1 MAANDPSRPLRA
13 SHLRHMSTG
22 SSTAFHGAD
31 GAAHADELM
40 PRADV
45 IPTAPNTNS
54 ETPVRLLC
62 NLTIHDENVSK
73 EDVLINLAL
82 FHGSDVKA
90 GTLMQLTALKGSIET
105 IDHGLKPQSALQK
118 PTTAA
123 HVQPENVD
131 VNRHHVFSVK
141 AIGEDMLLKQP
152 NVQISISRR
161 VEHASGFEKGSQVL
175 VSTADETSCYA
186 SHVEIVFRDQYLARA
201 DMWRLVSA
209 ELANRCIFRGQRIV
223 FMDSIK
229 ASIRTIFVNGRK
241 VPSAFFHASTKPIFR
256 SESARY
262 VLFIQ
267 MSKEMWDFDADGTGE
282 IMFDKV
288 INGFLPELFK
298 RWQQLKVKHLVS
310 IVLFTR
316 MVYEDRPTTS
326 STRGNISQERPSK
339 RDRADDNN
347 TRDFYR
353 VVASDMA
360 SGEWADILN
369 QLKREFR
376 VFLRDISI
384 RKPDVGDHL
393 PLGTDISSALANLPS
408 HVIAGR
414 PSAATHGNVLEAI
427 NLASSQFSSDYID
440 RDLVRTGVSIVVVT
454 PSAGLF
460 EVDYDLLV
468 ATTDN
473 LTDNGVGIDLVCLSK
488 MPLHSVPLF
497 KYRQPRSEVGDLIN
511 GRTSHVTEDQD
522 TPTGSFSGG
531 GYQKTT
537 PMSSVT
543 HERPRHVK
551 EALAGLTGRQWSYGI
566 PHWVDISFWTASLD
580 EDRKATVAP
589 FKAKPK
595 SSFDAPRHKTFVP
608 RVKMYELQMMGVMEN
623 AISDILVPSLS
634 QTVWPSVS
642 QSRSLSSA
650 SMFGSPR
657 PASVRPTSEIF
668 GSQSD
673 GSGDRTPK
681 LSTSIVSG
689 RSGNRKSIGPLFQWM
704 DEYDDLLFRHP
715 LVAKKRARKAVPTRN
730 ISTGNGRYSPS
741 LLGTSIGT
749 RQGSITKSKHSS
761 DEESFRSKATL
772 ERHALRERSSQK
784 KNVANAES
792 SKQKARTTPN
802 TTPRQISFGPQG
814 FGFARAKAIA
824 TTTTEQSADYKALAT
839 TTTEESADYKAPKSS
854 TSQGFKSA
862 FSIKHTTPST
872 KLTKKAHISTT
883 SAGGSNP
890 HEAILKDQDLRQSS
904 DSELQQTSRPI
915 PIRKTTAIRVS
926 GGGRSKSTGAR
937 QLLDHEA
944 AAQPIDRLQALQ
956 DLREEDYTA
965 SASDSERIDDLPTL
979 PAILSPSTTLAPWLT
994 MLNPSNPSKTKRA
1007 VASRLGRW
1015 QHIFPRPLPTSQ
1027 IKWKSLCSPAAVP
1040 LTTEEF
1046 PSAEQLSEEYQERV
1060 YEVELPEKVDLSET
1074 PRSLIGEM
1082 LGLRISRGFQIV
1094 VGPRVTDSTKAPAL
1108 QSLNIFDGQVL
1119 AEIGAVIFLSRGSI
1133 IQKLTRSDENKVK
1146 VTQLVRHGTITAKPN
1161 EAESIMYRPA
1171 ICSTLADSYDI
1182 QEIPIV
1188 PPRGIFDWKMIDSFI
1203 LGHERPQA
1211 RDFVE
1216 NLRPWRA
1223 RFVLIPVDPPSNSR
1237 RPLRPMNEDNEEEIR
1252 LEGIRKLSQVWQKF
1266 RYIPP
1271 EERHFQMQ
1279 LRNRKDTNPLDILY
1293 QTRNSSAI
1301 VAAELENVAEG
1312 DAAGRPVQLLPESDL
1327 YQRSNLNIASLAE
1340 TIQTEKGVRMLDRRW
1355 HLRLHYNCFIGFELT
1370 TWLLQNFKDVDTRDE
1385 AVELGNELMKSGMF
1399 QHVEQRHNFRDGNY
1413 FYQIADQYRTPRP
1426 ESRGWFGRGKAS
1438 VPSTPMS
1445 EDAPKEFPTT
1455 SRSRASSTSI
1465 SKSDADPGTPIGK
1478 KKNLRVALSKS
1489 LLYDVDH
1496 RKRSYRPE
1504 LINLHYDRL
1513 HNPDNC
1519 YHIRV
1524 EWMNTTP
1531 KLIQDAVISWATSVD
1546 RFGLRLVEVPLGEA
1560 CSISSMHPFR
1570 APYLVKLAQQPPSK
1584 QPQSFFVDTTT
1595 FSSQPRPEK
1604 HFYQIAVMKRFS
1616 FVLDFEAAS
1625 DFPADV
1631 DVTYSWGKP
1640 DYRYPQYI
1648 HRSGTVIAQITDDG
1662 DFLLLAN
1669 RLYNNRNASNS
1680 SYHDAAN
1687 LEKLGDPRQDRGM
1700 SFFRASPHRGNHRPS
1715 PRSSPYNS
1723 PSLRATLDI
1732 PSAGI
1737 AANNDSTPT
1746 VAPTNPTGFTR
1757 SGAATAFTT
1766 AEAIKKDFES
1776 FCMDVDV
1783 LETFYTEILRK
1794 ASASVPSTPSMGAK
1808 TPSKGPET
1816 PFNESSIPTLAL
1828 PGSLMSK
1835 DKKVEKGEKRPE
1847 MRTRIIGEESNGG
1860 GGTASGTP
1868 G

>member
-1 MAANDPSRPLRA
+1 MR
-13 SHLRHMSTG
+13 TG
-22 SSTAFHGAD
+22 SSSTFHGAVLVND
-31 GAAHADELM
+31 TM
-40 PRADV
+40 PAADV
-45 IPTAPNTNS
+45 LNTAPRS
-54 ETPVRLLC
+54 VSGVSVRLLC
-62 NLTIHDENVSK
+62 SLSIHDENFSK
-73 EDVLINLAL
+73 EDVVINLAL
-82 FHGSDVKA
+82 FPGSDVKP

-105 IDHGLKPQSALQK
+105 VVPGVKSQSAVQN

-123 HVQPENVD
+123 HIQPEDVD
-131 VNRHHVFSVK
+131 VNRHHVFSAK
-141 AIGEDMLLKQP
+141 PTSEEMLLKQP
-152 NVQISISRR
+152 HIQVSISRR

-175 VSTADETSCYA
+175 VSTADEMSCYA

-223 FMDSIK
+223 FMESIK
-229 ASIRTIFVNGRK
+229 ASIKTIFVKGRK

-298 RWQQLKVKHLVS
+298 RWQRLKVKHLVS

-316 MVYEDRPTTS
+316 MVYEDRPATS
-326 STRGNISQERPSK
+326 SISASLGQERPHR
-339 RDRADDNN
+339 RDSGDDNN
-347 TRDFYR
+347 SKDFYR
-353 VVASDMA
+353 VVASDMS

-376 VFLRDISI
+376 TFLRDISI

-393 PLGTDISSALANLPS
+393 PLGADISSALANLPS

-460 EVDYDLLV
+460 EVDYSLLV
-468 ATTDN
+468 ATTEN
-473 LTDNGVGIDLVCLSK
+473 LIDNGVGIDLVCLSK

-497 KYRQPRSEVGDLIN
+497 KYRQPRSELGDL
-511 GRTSHVTEDQD
+511 TSGWPPHVIEDQD
-522 TPTGSFSGG
+522 TPTGSVLGG
-531 GYQKTT
+531 GYQRTT

-543 HERPRHVK
+543 HERPRQTK
-551 EALAGLTGRQWSYGI
+551 EAVAGLSRRQWSYGI

-589 FKAKPK
+589 LKAKNK

-623 AISDILVPSLS
+623 AISGISIPSLS
-634 QTVWPSVS
+634 QTFSPSIS
-642 QSRSLSSA
+642 HYRGLSSA
-650 SMFGSPR
+650 SMYGSPR
-657 PASVRPTSEIF
+657 PASVRPASEIF

-681 LSTSIVSG
+681 LSTSIVST
-689 RSGNRKSIGPLFQWM
+689 RSGNPKSIGPLFQWM

-715 LVAKKRARKAVPTRN
+715 LVAKKRARKAISTRN
-730 ISTGNGRYSPS
+730 ISTSNRYSPS
-741 LLGTSIGT
+741 LLGTSAGT
-749 RQGSITKSKHSS
+749 RQGSITRNKYSS
-761 DEESFRSKATL
+761 DEESFHSKATL
-772 ERHALRERSSQK
+772 ERRALREKASGKR
-784 KNVANAES
+784 NAANAES
-792 SKQKARTTPN
+792 SKLKARPAPN
-802 TTPRQISFGPQG
+802 ATPRQISFGPQG
-814 FGFARAKAIA
+814 FDFARAKAIA
-824 TTTTEQSADYKALAT
+824 STTTEQ
-839 TTTEESADYKAPKSS
+839 SADYKAPKSS

-862 FSIKHTTPST
+862 LSIKQTTSST
-872 KLTKKAHISTT
+872 KLPIKAHISTT
-883 SAGGSNP
+883 SGSSSNP
-890 HEAILKDQDLRQSS
+890 HEAIPKDQDLPQSS
-904 DSELQQTSRPI
+904 DSEPQQNSRPI
-915 PIRKTTAIRVS
+915 PIRKPTAIRVT
-926 GGGRSKSTGAR
+926 GEGRFKGTSAR
-937 QLLDHEA
+937 KIHDEA
-944 AAQPIDRLQALQ
+944 ATVQPTDRLQALQ

-965 SASDSERIDDLPTL
+965 TTSYHERIDDVATL

-994 MLNPSNPSKTKRA
+994 MLNPSNPSKTKTV

-1027 IKWKSLCSPAAVP
+1027 IKWKSLCSPAAIP

-1046 PSAEQLSEEYQERV
+1046 PSAEQLSEEYQESI
-1060 YEVELPEKVDLSET
+1060 YEVVLPENVDLSET
-1074 PRSLIGEM
+1074 PRSLITDM

-1094 VGPRVTDSTKAPAL
+1094 VGPRVADSTKVPAL
-1108 QSLNIFDGQVL
+1108 QSINIFDGQVL
-1119 AEIGAVIFLSRGSI
+1119 AEIGAVIFLSRGST
-1133 IQKLTRSDENKVK
+1133 IQKLTRSDEDKVK
-1146 VTQLVRHGTITAKPN
+1146 VTQLIRHGAVTAKN
-1161 EAESIMYRPA
+1161 AEVESMQYRPA
-1171 ICSTLADSYDI
+1171 ICSMLASNYDV
-1182 QEIPIV
+1182 QEIHIV
-1188 PPRGIFDWKMIDSFI
+1188 PQRGNFDWKKIDSFI

-1211 RDFVE
+1211 KDFVE
-1216 NLRPWRA
+1216 TLRPWRA

-1237 RPLRPMNEDNEEEIR
+1237 RPLRPMNEDDEEELR
-1252 LEGIRKLSQVWQKF
+1252 LEGIRKLSQIWQKF
-1266 RYIPP
+1266 RYTPL
-1271 EERHFQMQ
+1271 EERRFRMH

-1312 DAAGRPVQLLPESDL
+1312 DATGRPVQLLPESDL
-1327 YQRSNLNIASLAE
+1327 YQRSNLNISSLAE

-1355 HLRLHYNCFIGFELT
+1355 HWRLHYNCFIGFELT

-1445 EDAPKEFPTT
+1445 EEAPKELPTT
-1455 SRSRASSTSI
+1455 SRSRASSTSM
-1465 SKSDADPGTPIGK
+1465 SKSNADPSTPIGK
-1478 KKNLRVALSKS
+1478 KKHLSVALSKS

-1504 LINLHYDRL
+1504 LISLHYDRL

-1531 KLIQDAVISWATSVD
+1531 KLIQDAVISWATSID

-1560 CSISSMHPFR
+1560 CSIGSMHPFR
-1570 APYLVKLAQQPPSK
+1570 APYLVKLAQRPPVK
-1584 QPQSFFVDTTT
+1584 QPQSYFADTTT
-1595 FSSQPRPEK
+1595 FSPQPRPEK
-1604 HFYQIAVMKRFS
+1604 HLYQIAIMKRFS

-1625 DFPADV
+1625 DFPTDV

-1669 RLYNNRNASNS
+1669 RLYNNRNASNP
-1680 SYHDAAN
+1680 SYQDVAKSET
-1687 LEKLGDPRQDRGM
+1687 LREPGQDRGM
-1700 SFFRASPHRGNHRPS
+1700 GFFHSSPHRGNHRPS
-1715 PRSSPYNS
+1715 PRSSPHNS
-1723 PSLRATLDI
+1723 PSVRATLVI
-1732 PSAGI
+1732 PSAE
-1737 AANNDSTPT
+1737 AATSKDPTPT
-1746 VAPTNPTGFTR
+1746 AAPANPTGFTR
-1757 SGAATAFTT
+1757 SGAATAFAT
-1766 AEAIKKDFES
+1766 AEAIKNDFET
-1776 FCMDVDV
+1776 FCMDVDA
-1783 LETFYTEILRK
+1783 LETFYAETLRK
-1794 ASASVPSTPSMGAK
+1794 ALTSVPSTPFMGAT
-1808 TPSKGPET
+1808 TPSKGPEM
-1816 PFNESSIPTLAL
+1816 PFHESSIPTLAL
-1828 PGSLMSK
+1828 PGNLMSR
-1835 DKKVEKGEKRPE
+1835 DKKVERGEKRLE
-1847 MRTRIIGEESNGG
+1847 MRTRTVGEESTGG
-1860 GGTASGTP
+1860 DGTASGTS

>member
-1 MAANDPSRPLRA
+1 MV
-13 SHLRHMSTG
+13 
-22 SSTAFHGAD
+22 STAPEA
-31 GAAHADELM
+31 
-40 PRADV
+40 
-45 IPTAPNTNS
+45 NS
-54 ETPVRLLC
+54 GVSVRLLC
-62 NLTIHDENVSK
+62 SLSIHDENLTK
-73 EDVLINLAL
+73 EDVVINLAL

-90 GTLMQLTALKGSIET
+90 GTLMQLTALKGNIET
-105 IDHGLKPQSALQK
+105 NVHGVKSQNAMQK
-118 PTTAA
+118 STTAVD
-123 HVQPENVD
+123 VQAANVD
-131 VNRHHVFSVK
+131 RNRHHVFSAK
-141 AIGEDMLLKQP
+141 AMSEEMLLKQP
-152 NVQISISRR
+152 QVQISISRR
-161 VEHASGFEKGSQVL
+161 LEHASGFEKGSQVL
-175 VSTADETSCYA
+175 ISTADETSCYA

-201 DMWRLVSA
+201 DMWRLVFA
-209 ELANRCIFRGQRIV
+209 ELANHCIFRGQRIV
-223 FMDSIK
+223 FMESIK
-229 ASIRTIFVNGRK
+229 ASIKTIYVKGRK

-288 INGFLPELFK
+288 INGFLPQLFK

-316 MVYEDRPTTS
+316 MIYEDRPAIG
-326 STRGNISQERPSK
+326 STNAGFSEENPHKEDSGTDSNVK
-339 RDRADDNN
+339 
-347 TRDFYR
+347 DFYR
-353 VVASDMA
+353 VVVSDIA

-369 QLKREFR
+369 QLKREFK

-384 RKPDVGDHL
+384 REPDVGDHL
-393 PLGTDISSALANLPS
+393 PLGADISSALASLPS

-414 PSAATHGNVLEAI
+414 PSAAMHGNVLEAI

-440 RDLVRTGVSIVVVT
+440 RDLVRTGVSIVVLT

-460 EVDYDLLV
+460 EVDYSLLV
-468 ATTDN
+468 STTEN
-473 LTDNGVGIDLVCLSK
+473 LIENGVGIDVVCLSK

-497 KYRQPRSEVGDLIN
+497 KYRQPRSDLGDLIA
-511 GRTSHVTEDQD
+511 GRLPHVTEDQD

-531 GYQKTT
+531 ARQNQT
-537 PMSSVT
+537 PTSSVA
-543 HERPRHVK
+543 HERPRQIK
-551 EALAGLTGRQWSYGI
+551 AASEGLARHQWSFGI

-580 EDRKATVAP
+580 EDHRAIATP
-589 FKAKPK
+589 IQAKSK

-623 AISDILVPSLS
+623 AISDIFIPILS
-634 QTVWPSVS
+634 QSFSSSVG

-657 PASVRPTSEIF
+657 PASVRPTSEVF

-673 GSGDRTPK
+673 GSGGHTPK
-681 LSTSIVSG
+681 LSASNVSG
-689 RSGNRKSIGPLFQWM
+689 RGGNLKTIGPFFQWM

-715 LVAKKRARKAVPTRN
+715 LVAKKRARKALSTRN
-730 ISTGNGRYSPS
+730 MSTSHRYSPS
-741 LLGTSIGT
+741 LLGTSAGT
-749 RQGSITKSKHSS
+749 RQGSISRSNHSS
-761 DEESFRSKATL
+761 DEESFPSKTVPG
-772 ERHALRERSSQK
+772 RRALRK
-784 KNVANAES
+784 KGNGKEKVANAEI
-792 SKQKARTTPN
+792 SKKRAHPPSN
-802 TTPRQISFGPQG
+802 AKPRQISFGPQG
-814 FGFARAKAIA
+814 FDFARAKAVA
-824 TTTTEQSADYKALAT
+824 TTSTEQSAG
-839 TTTEESADYKAPKSS
+839 YKAPTSLI
-854 TSQGFKSA
+854 SQGFRSP
-862 FSIKHTTPST
+862 FPIKHATSST
-872 KLTKKAHISTT
+872 KLATKAHISTT
-883 SAGGSNP
+883 SGSSSNSHETNP
-890 HEAILKDQDLRQSS
+890 KNQDLTQSS
-904 DSELQQTSRPI
+904 DSEPQQTSRPI
-915 PIRKTTAIRVS
+915 PIRNSTAIRV
-926 GGGRSKSTGAR
+926 GGEAGSTSTGAR
-937 QLLDHEA
+937 KVHEREA
-944 AAQPIDRLQALQ
+944 AAQPNDRLEALQ
-956 DLREEDYTA
+956 DLREEDETG
-965 SASDSERIDDLPTL
+965 SASDHEGIDGSYTL

-994 MLNPSNPSKTKRA
+994 MLNPSNPSKTKTA

-1046 PSAEQLSEEYQERV
+1046 PSAEQLTEEYQESN
-1060 YEVELPEKVDLSET
+1060 YKVELPENADLSET
-1074 PRSLIGEM
+1074 PRSWVTEM
-1082 LGLRISRGFQIV
+1082 LGFRISRGFQIV
-1094 VGPRVTDSTKAPAL
+1094 VGPRVAESTKVPSL

-1119 AEIGAVIFLSRGSI
+1119 AEAGAMIFLSRGST
-1133 IQKLTRSDENKVK
+1133 IQKLTRSDQNKVQ
-1146 VTQLVRHGTITAKPN
+1146 VTQFIRHGTVAAKIP
-1161 EAESIMYRPA
+1161 ESDSMLYRPA
-1171 ICSTLADSYDI
+1171 IRSTLASSYDV
-1182 QEIPIV
+1182 QEISIIPQ
-1188 PPRGIFDWKMIDSFI
+1188 RGNFDWQKIDYFI

-1211 RDFVE
+1211 KDFVQT
-1216 NLRPWRA
+1216 LRPWRV
-1223 RFVLIPVDPPSNSR
+1223 RFVLIPVDPPSNTR
-1237 RPLRPMNEDNEEEIR
+1237 RPLRPMDDDNEEEIR

-1271 EERHFQMQ
+1271 EERRFQMNS
-1279 LRNRKDTNPLDILY
+1279 RNRQDTNPLDILY

-1312 DAAGRPVQLLPESDL
+1312 DATGRPVQLLPESDL
-1327 YQRSNLNIASLAE
+1327 YQRSNLNIVSLAE

-1355 HLRLHYNCFIGFELT
+1355 HWRLHYNCFIGFELT
-1370 TWLLQNFKDVDTRDE
+1370 TWLLQNFRDVETRDE

-1413 FYQIADQYRTPRP
+1413 FYQIADQYRAPRP

-1445 EDAPKEFPTT
+1445 EDVPRELSTT
-1455 SRSRASSTSI
+1455 NRSRASSTSI
-1465 SKSDADPGTPIGK
+1465 SNSDASTGTPTGK
-1478 KKNLRVALSKS
+1478 KKHMGVALSKS

-1546 RFGLRLVEVPLGEA
+1546 RFGLRLVEVPLAEA

-1570 APYLVKLAQQPPSK
+1570 APYLVKLARQPPSK
-1584 QPQSFFVDTTT
+1584 QPQSFFAETTT
-1595 FSSQPRPEK
+1595 FSPQPRPEK
-1604 HFYQIAVMKRFS
+1604 HLYQIAIMKRFS

-1648 HRSGTVIAQITDDG
+1648 HRSGTVIAQITDNG

-1680 SYHDAAN
+1680 SYQDAAKSEN
-1687 LEKLGDPRQDRGM
+1687 LGDAGQDRGIG
-1700 SFFRASPHRGNHRPS
+1700 FFRSSPHHGNHRPS
-1715 PRSSPYNS
+1715 PHASPYNS
-1723 PSLRATLDI
+1723 PSVRATLDVQ
-1732 PSAGI
+1732 ST
-1737 AANNDSTPT
+1737 AAVASKAPTPI
-1746 VAPTNPTGFTR
+1746 VAPTKSTGFTR
-1757 SGAATAFTT
+1757 SGAATAFITP
-1766 AEAIKKDFES
+1766 EAIKNDFEN
-1776 FCMDVDV
+1776 FCMDLDA
-1783 LETFYTEILRK
+1783 LETFYAEILRR

-1808 TPSKGPET
+1808 TPSRRPET
-1816 PFNESSIPTLAL
+1816 PFNDGSIPTLAL

-1835 DKKVEKGEKRPE
+1835 DKKVEREEIKPE
-1847 MRTRIIGEESNGG
+1847 MKTRFIGVETTQVGG
-1860 GGTASGTP
+1860 PASGAP
-1868 G
+1868 A